1 MHHCSFSLKEDVY
14 RYFSVFCFFQCL
26 KQYVELL
33 IKEGLETAIS
43 CPDAACPKQ
52 GHLQENEARM
62 AGEIGVHVRG
72 LPSESGVPGSVQ
84 DDLALCASPQVV
96 RLLFLLFLPLD

>member
-1 MHHCSFSLKEDVY
+1 MRHCSFSLKEDVY

-52 GHLQENEARM
+52 GHLQENEART
-62 AGEIGVHVRG
+62 AGEIEVHVRG
-72 LPSESGVPGSVQ
+72 SPVSRGSQALSRMTRHCV
-84 DDLALCASPQVV
+84 LALRC
-96 RLLFLLFLPLD
+96 LDSFFFCFFP